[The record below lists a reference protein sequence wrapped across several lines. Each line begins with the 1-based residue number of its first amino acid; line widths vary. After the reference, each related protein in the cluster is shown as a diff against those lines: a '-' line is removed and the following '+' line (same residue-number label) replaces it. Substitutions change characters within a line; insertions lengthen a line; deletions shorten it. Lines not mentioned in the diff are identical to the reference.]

1 MAQYSIGQIEKIT
14 GVKPHVLR
22 YWEEVIPSFTP
33 RKEMS
38 GRRIYSQK
46 DLEII
51 LRLKEEDFKDLAYTY
66 LAYLSPIQF
75 KRCFRCKKWI
85 RNKNNSNELCK
96 ECREQQP
103 EEKDMIKT
111 GNCIDCGREFYVDVR
126 NMTKCRCDECQHEE
140 NKRIKREWW
149 NKNKGKV

>member
-51 LRLKEEDFKDLAYTY
+51 LRLKFLIYKKKFTIEGAKNQIIQDAKKLQRNPDAIITIREIRADLSELYFSLKA
-66 LAYLSPIQF
+66 LR
-75 KRCFRCKKWI
+75 KE
-85 RNKNNSNELCK
+85 RN
-96 ECREQQP
+96 
-103 EEKDMIKT
+103 
-111 GNCIDCGREFYVDVR
+111 
-126 NMTKCRCDECQHEE
+126 
-140 NKRIKREWW
+140 
-149 NKNKGKV
+149 